1 MPYILVR
8 HRVTDYDAWKPVF
21 DEHGA
26 VREASGSAGG
36 YLFRSS
42 HDPNEVVILLE
53 WDDLE
58 EAEQFA
64 QSEDLRQ
71 AMQRAG
77 VADRPDVYFLE
88 LVGRVPV

>member
-8 HRVTDYDAWKPVF
+8 NRVTDYDAWKRVF

-26 VREASGSAGG
+26 MREAHGSGGG

-53 WDDLE
+53 WDGLE
-58 EAEQFA
+58 EAEHFA
-64 QSEDLRQ
+64 QSDDLRQ

-77 VADRPDVYFLE
+77 VVDRPDVYFLE